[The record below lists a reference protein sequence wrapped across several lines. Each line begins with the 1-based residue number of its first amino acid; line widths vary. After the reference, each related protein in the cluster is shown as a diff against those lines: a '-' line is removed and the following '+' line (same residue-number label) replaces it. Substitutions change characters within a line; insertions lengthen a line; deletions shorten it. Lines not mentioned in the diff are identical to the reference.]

1 MNNAYRD
8 QMEINDLTLLHS
20 VFDKS
25 GAGPKGSLKLEYP
38 PSRLPLDGDRFAD
51 VETLMTYAFSNECN
65 AEIVSKLEAVFSSN
79 KRLNLSPATS
89 HWMRTVLNMNK
100 SGGQISSLRELAA
113 GSVQLPD
120 HPCEES
126 VHTASRVLAAHWLE
140 LIKAERDEE
149 DRKEQAKLLQL
160 QQAVGN
166 KQAELNEK
174 VGDLQRHLQ
183 PDTNRRRR

>member
-1 MNNAYRD
+1 ML
-8 QMEINDLTLLHS
+8 LT
-20 VFDKS
+20 
-25 GAGPKGSLKLEYP
+25 AGPSFDE
-38 PSRLPLDGDRFAD
+38 SAD
-51 VETLMTYAFSNECN
+51 LAR
-65 AEIVSKLEAVFSSN
+65 I
-79 KRLNLSPATS
+79 SPTEF
-89 HWMRTVLNMNK
+89 L
-100 SGGQISSLRELAA
+100 ISSLRELAA

>member
-1 MNNAYRD
+1 MNDAYRD

-65 AEIVSKLEAVFSSN
+65 AEIVSKLEAVFSSTI
-79 KRLNLSPATS
+79 L
-89 HWMRTVLNMNK
+89 
-100 SGGQISSLRELAA
+100 
-113 GSVQLPD
+113 
-120 HPCEES
+120 S